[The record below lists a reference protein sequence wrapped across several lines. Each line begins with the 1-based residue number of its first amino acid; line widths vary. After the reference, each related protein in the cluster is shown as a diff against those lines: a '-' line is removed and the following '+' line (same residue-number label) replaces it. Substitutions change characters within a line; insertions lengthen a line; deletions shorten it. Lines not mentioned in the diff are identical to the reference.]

1 MDEIS
6 RVLVTAGGKIRAG
19 RCLARSKRTGDQCG
33 APAEK
38 GKQVCRFHGGRST
51 GPRTELG
58 KEKIRAALTSHGRET
73 RSARQRR
80 SAKFAE
86 MRGLEEVFF
95 RYTP

>member
-58 KEKIRAALTSHGRET
+58 KEKIRAALRSHGGGW
-73 RSARQRR
+73 RR
-80 SAKFAE
+80 SFSAIPREPVLPAAA
-86 MRGLEEVFF
+86 GL
-95 RYTP
+95 